1 MVCNYS
7 EIFLEKYVIPLFAK
21 KKKKYFSSFLFYF
34 IVSGVNSVCLYKQT
48 SLCICGGF
56 SEMYPVCY

>member
-7 EIFLEKYVIPLFAK
+7 EIFLEKYVVPLFAK
-21 KKKKYFSSFLFYF
+21 KNFSSFLFYF
-34 IVSGVNSVCLYKQT
+34 IVVDVNSVCLYKQT